1 MINSEYK
8 EERIAITILHEPA
21 TKCANCLHKQMVATY
36 AVTEFYTRYY
46 RHLCKQWQFIKSK

>member
-21 TKCANCLHKQMVATY
+21 TKCANCLHKQMVAKY
-36 AVTEFYTRYY
+36 AVTDSGARYY
-46 RHLCKQWQFIKSK
+46 WHLCKQWQIIKSK

>member
-1 MINSEYK
+1 MITSKYK

-36 AVTEFYTRYY
+36 AMTDYTRAITGT
-46 RHLCKQWQFIKSK
+46 CINSSKL